1 VTLQSLTPLIAF
13 AGTVIVALLGFYQWR
28 RQYSNPNRAANAAGR
43 REAYEGLWQ
52 KLEEINLAIREQR
65 DNNSRLLDR
74 LGEINKFFL
83 AHSLY
88 FEDRD
93 QTLIN
98 DYIAAMHVLRG
109 RIYNSGSGDAVSAF
123 RATMNPTFFIAD
135 EEIKDAAERVQELRA
150 TLKKNVQQVS
160 ATS

>member
-1 VTLQSLTPLIAF
+1 MTPLIAF
-13 AGTVIVALLGFYQWR
+13 AGTLIVALLGFYQWR

-52 KLEEINLAIREQR
+52 KLEEINLALREQR
-65 DNNSRLLDR
+65 DGNSGLLERLS
-74 LGEINKFFL
+74 EINKFFL

-98 DYIAAMHVLRG
+98 NYIAALHVLRG
-109 RIYNSGSGDAVSAF
+109 RIYTSGSADAVSAF
-123 RATMNPTFFIAD
+123 RATMDPSFFTVD
-135 EEIKDAAERVQELRA
+135 KEIRDAAERVQELR
-150 TLKKNVQQVS
+150 TKLKKKVQQVA
-160 ATS
+160 ATL